1 MPKASS
7 TNYNSKGVFGFCVA
21 PPCSTLLLL
30 LALDRKLWEQLY
42 ILGGSRMI
50 RSEIVKFEKSLDVEW
65 SRPNRQKV
73 MMSMQG
79 IAEIPNAPS
88 IIKETE
94 SSMAVKVEESAEP
107 VRNTEANTTSAAQ
120 ITPTQSTSPSSQSAI
135 IKPNQQLLS

>member
-1 MPKASS
+1 
-7 TNYNSKGVFGFCVA
+7 
-21 PPCSTLLLL
+21 
-30 LALDRKLWEQLY
+30 
-42 ILGGSRMI
+42 
-50 RSEIVKFEKSLDVEW
+50 
-65 SRPNRQKV
+65 

-135 IKPNQQLLS
+135 IKAKSAAALIGVEPTQSVKELAKSWMSQ